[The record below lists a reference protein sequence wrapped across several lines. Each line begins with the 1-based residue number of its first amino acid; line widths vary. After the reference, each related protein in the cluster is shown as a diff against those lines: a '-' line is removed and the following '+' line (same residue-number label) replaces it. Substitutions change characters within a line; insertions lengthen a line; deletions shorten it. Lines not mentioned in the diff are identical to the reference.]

1 MKEEPLNLDNK
12 VVTPPLSRLV
22 GAPFPVV
29 EVGRVYEYG
38 ADEYIPESREVVEKI
53 SREHFG
59 NIRNKYVMVKQ
70 IAGINYFFRLSGV
83 SQSKAHS
90 QPSLAFK
97 TLEYEYARTDLNLEQ
112 TQELMMAIAQ
122 FLESCYL
129 DNSYIGPIMIEPA
142 NASYTSKEIQECR
155 DIILANDNNLKE
167 EDLVRDFTGVRIFEL
182 YKEIF
187 KSNFIPKDKDKYDYH
202 QFKSKARSR
211 YFKTNFKK
219 YLTSW
224 DIVEDP
230 YGSSR
235 FYIVR
240 AGSQ

>member
-1 MKEEPLNLDNK
+1 M
-12 VVTPPLSRLV
+12 
-22 GAPFPVV
+22 
-29 EVGRVYEYG
+29 
-38 ADEYIPESREVVEKI
+38 
-53 SREHFG
+53 
-59 NIRNKYVMVKQ
+59 
-70 IAGINYFFRLSGV
+70 
-83 SQSKAHS
+83 
-90 QPSLAFK
+90 
-97 TLEYEYARTDLNLEQ
+97 EYEYARTDLNAEQ

-129 DNSYIGPIMIEPA
+129 DNSSIGPIMIEPA
-142 NASYTSKEIQECR
+142 DASYTSKEIQECR
-155 DIILANDNNLKE
+155 GIILANDNNLKE
-167 EDLVRDFTGVRIFEL
+167 EDLIRDFTGVRIFEL

-224 DIVEDP
+224 DIIEDP
-230 YGSSR
+230 YGSTR

-240 AGSQ
+240 VGSQ